1 MLAHHERVP
10 MPVELWAA
18 ATCVLA
24 ASLIMRWLV
33 YQRVVRATAG
43 QALGGVVAFAA
54 LTHVITMASLR
65 ALARR
70 PARWQRTDKFRQR
83 RRGLQALA
91 CARSETILGVTGLL
105 AGTALAVFSGGGI
118 VTALAVGLAV
128 QGLTYLAAP
137 LVAIA
142 ADRSLPQ
149 AAPQPAARRAPLQ
162 PAHRVPHAAAAEAR
176 SWGYAP
182 PRDVIAAEA
191 VAGRRSRQAA

>member
-1 MLAHHERVP
+1 
-10 MPVELWAA
+10 
-18 ATCVLA
+18 
-24 ASLIMRWLV
+24 MRWLV
-33 YQRVVRATAG
+33 YRRAVRATAD
-43 QALGGVVAFAA
+43 QALAGVVAFAA

-105 AGTALAVFSGGGI
+105 AGIVLAVFSGGGI

-128 QGLTYLAAP
+128 QALTYLAAP

-142 ADRSLPQ
+142 ADRSLPGP
-149 AAPQPAARRAPLQ
+149 APLPSARRALVRPRHQ
-162 PAHRVPHAAAAEAR
+162 VPRAAAAEAG
-176 SWGYAP
+176 SWGYA
-182 PRDVIAAEA
+182 RLGEAAAEE
-191 VAGRRSRQAA
+191 VALRRSRAAA